1 MSELMFRRMIC
12 GLFAVTGVACTPT
25 AHRQSVIATDNTNP
39 AQVNS
44 QVTLPP
50 ALAES
55 SGLAC
60 LSDDEFLTVND
71 SGNAA
76 TVYRFDA
83 SGKITTQTK
92 VPAANNDWE
101 ALSIHQQQL
110 VIADTGNNTG
120 LRSEISLLLMPLQ
133 DGKLEPAKLRTFKF
147 SYKNSAAEVKPYHH
161 NLDAEAIASDGEY
174 LWMFSKNWLADS
186 SSVYKINVNESVTE
200 LEAHSAIS
208 PIPGVITDAAFAADE
223 RIFVL
228 VGYRNV
234 AREALSFMF
243 TRDYQPFILL
253 ANQHFQIL
261 KHHDLAGAGQVEAV
275 CLHKGRIWLSQENS
289 GVAAARFWSVGTIRE
304 LLEP

>member
-1 MSELMFRRMIC
+1 MIC
-12 GLFAVTGVACTPT
+12 GLFAVVSIACTPT
-25 AHRQSVIATDNTNP
+25 AHRQSAIATDNSIP
-39 AQVNS
+39 AQVNR
-44 QVTLPP
+44 QVMLPP

-83 SGKITTQTK
+83 SGTIIAQTK
-92 VPAANNDWE
+92 VPATNNDWE
-101 ALSIHQQQL
+101 ALSIHQQHL
-110 VIADTGNNTG
+110 VIADIGNNTG
-120 LRSEISLLLMPLQ
+120 MRPEVSLLLMPFQ
-133 DGKLEPAKLRTFKF
+133 AGKLDPAQLRTFNF
-147 SYKNSAAEVKPYHH
+147 RYKNSAAAVKPYQH

-186 SSVYKINVNESVTE
+186 SSVYRINVNESVTE
-200 LEAHSAIS
+200 LEAYSAIS
-208 PIPGVITDAAFAADE
+208 PIPGVITDAAFAPDE

-234 AREALSFMF
+234 AKEALSFMF
-243 TRDYQPFILL
+243 TQDYQPFILL
-253 ANQHFQIL
+253 ADQHFQIL

-275 CLHKGRIWLSQENS
+275 CLRNGRIWLSQENS
-289 GVAAARFWSVGTIRE
+289 GVAAARFWSFSTIRE